1 MGLLSGL
8 SDMGLGKLE
17 KAEIYSD
24 EEVVKQET
32 TAKKEEKV
40 VETFN
45 EADALFDKKCECPV
59 CSKAFTYRAVRSGKI
74 KLVSQDPD
82 LRPKYD
88 KFDPA
93 KYDVIVC
100 PYCGYSVLSK
110 YFQPLAAAHIK
121 LIKENIC
128 GKVKGIENKP
138 VLTYDDAIKRY
149 QLALA
154 TAIVKRAKDSEKA
167 YICLKLAWIIR
178 GKKEEIQENV
188 SEDIADY
195 DKVMARLRADE
206 NEALNSAFEGFITAR
221 QKETFPMAGMDE
233 LTVDYLLA
241 VLATRFQHY
250 DIAQKLIG
258 SILTS
263 RVANNR
269 IKDKARDLREQV
281 KMDMAMNNGNQ

>member
-17 KAEIYSD
+17 KAEIYSE
-24 EEVVKQET
+24 EEVKPNNNKEVPAEK
-32 TAKKEEKV
+32 AKEP
-40 VETFN
+40 FN
-45 EADALFDKKCECPV
+45 ESDALFDKKCECPV
-59 CSKAFTYRAVRSGKI
+59 CNKAFTYRAVRSGKI

-100 PYCGYSVLSK
+100 PSCGYAVLAK

-121 LIKENIC
+121 LVKENIC
-128 GKVKGIENKP
+128 GKVRGIENKN
-138 VLTYDDAIKRY
+138 VLSYDDAIKRY

-154 TAIVKRAKDSEKA
+154 TAIVKRTKDSEKA
-167 YICLKLAWIIR
+167 YICLKMAWLIR
-178 GKKEEIQENV
+178 GKKEEIQENMM
-188 SEDIADY
+188 DDNPDY
-195 DKVMARLRADE
+195 DKIMAGLRADE

-250 DIAQKLIG
+250 DIAQKLIS
-258 SILTS
+258 SILSS

-281 KMDMAMNNGNQ
+281 KMDMAMNSNQ